1 MQIGIPKETFIG
13 EARVAGSPETVKKF
27 IKLGVDVYVAKNA
40 GNNAYFS
47 DLEYEAAGAKICNQ
61 TEAFQKE
68 LVLKVRTPQKAE
80 LNDLKSGTTLVGML
94 EPYNKEY
101 LAEIA
106 KKGITA
112 SHLSLRPDN
121 LGPDI
126 RCFIFASKYCGY
138 KAVLVGAANTQSFFL
153 C

>member
-1 MQIGIPKETFIG
+1 MQ
-13 EARVAGSPETVKKF
+13 
-27 IKLGVDVYVAKNA
+27 
-40 GNNAYFS
+40 
-47 DLEYEAAGAKICNQ
+47 KICNQ

-94 EPYNKEY
+94 EPYNREY

-112 SHLSLRPDN
+112 FALESAPDTGQTLDVLSSQAN
-121 LGPDI
+121 I
-126 RCFIFASKYCGY
+126 AGY
-138 KAVLVGAANTQSFFL
+138 KAVLVGAGEYPKLFL